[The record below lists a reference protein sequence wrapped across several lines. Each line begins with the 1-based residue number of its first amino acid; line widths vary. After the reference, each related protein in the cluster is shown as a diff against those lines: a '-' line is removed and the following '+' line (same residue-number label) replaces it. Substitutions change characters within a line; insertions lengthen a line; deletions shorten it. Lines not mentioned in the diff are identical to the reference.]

1 MQQTYQCPNCR
12 QQVSYGVRFR
22 GNYALPLTG
31 NNPHYPHWSI
41 RNLQITNSTKVNPQM
56 QKYCLEIQDIIRMKR
71 TDGDYV

>member
-1 MQQTYQCPNCR
+1 MQRWYQCPN
-12 QQVSYGVRFR
+12 YGASVAIGVKLC
-22 GNYALPLTG
+22 GNYGIPLTG
-31 NNPHYPHWSI
+31 NNPHYLHRSF